1 MKKIMMIAAMMV
13 ATLSANAQN
22 EVGQISI
29 KPTVGLNFASMTKYD
44 DSKTRTGL
52 NIGLEAEYGVAQNF
66 SVTAGIFYS
75 QQGVKFNDINLDV
88 DWFDLNTGELGGYSF
103 KGKATYKLD
112 YLNIPI
118 MAQYYVAKGFAIK
131 AGIQPGFNVL
141 KKINLDGNL
150 YQGGVQG
157 GNPKSVDESYKLD
170 KNDGVK
176 SFQFAIPVGLS
187 YEYKNIVLDARYN
200 IALAKAFKYGD
211 TRHSVFSITLGY
223 KIPLN

>member
-1 MKKIMMIAAMMV
+1 MKKIMMIAALMV
-13 ATLSANAQN
+13 ATVSAKAQN

-66 SVTAGIFYS
+66 SVTAGLFYS

-112 YLNIPI
+112 YINIPI
-118 MAQYYVAKGFAIK
+118 MAQYYVAKGFALK
-131 AGIQPGFNVL
+131 AGIQPGFNAL
-141 KKINLDGNL
+141 KKINLDGTL

-157 GNPKSVDESYKLD
+157 GNPRSVDESYKLD
-170 KNDGVK
+170 GIK

-200 IALAKAFKYGD
+200 IALTKAAKLGD
-211 TRHSVFSITLGY
+211 SRHSVFSITLGY